1 MTIYQFLCLIGFPT
15 MFVGGV
21 SYIHTKMQKLRDEN
35 KAIRL
40 GVQALLRGQMISE
53 YNKWSERGYAP
64 IWAKE
69 NFENVWNNY
78 HNLGANGVMDNI
90 HEKFID
96 LPTNP
101 E

>member
-21 SYIHTKMQKLRDEN
+21 SYIRTKMQKLRDEN
-35 KAIRL
+35 KALRL

-78 HNLGANGVMDNI
+78 HNLGANGVMDDI